1 MNSTVGIVW
10 ALAWKDLVV
19 EYRNREIVVS
29 IVIFSLLVLA
39 IFTFAIELTN
49 QSAPIVGPGV
59 LWAGIAFAG
68 ITGLNHS
75 FSQERE
81 RDTLEGLMLAPVSRD
96 LIFLGKALGNFLF
109 MLLSVSVVL
118 PVFTVL
124 FNLNLLRL
132 EILAITLL
140 TTFGLSIVGT
150 LFAAM
155 TVKSRAREIL
165 LPMLFLPSA
174 APLLIA
180 AVEATAGIVTGSSW
194 LASQQ
199 WLGLAAAF
207 DILFLVISVSLFGHV
222 LED

>member
-1 MNSTVGIVW
+1 MNSTVGTVW

-19 EYRNREIVVS
+19 AYRNREIVVS

-59 LWAGIAFAG
+59 LWTGIAFAG
-68 ITGLNHS
+68 ITGINRS

-132 EILAITLL
+132 EILAVTLL
-140 TTFGLSIVGT
+140 ATFGLSIVGT

-174 APLLIA
+174 TPLLIA

-199 WLGLAAAF
+199 WLGLSAAF
-207 DILFLVISVSLFGHV
+207 DIVFLVISVSLFGHV